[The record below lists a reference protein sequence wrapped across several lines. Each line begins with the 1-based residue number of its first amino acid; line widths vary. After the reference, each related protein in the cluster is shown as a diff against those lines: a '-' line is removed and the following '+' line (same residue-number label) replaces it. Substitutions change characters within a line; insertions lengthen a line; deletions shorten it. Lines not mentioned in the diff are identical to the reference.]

1 MSGVGVPESMYRSVL
16 VDAGLFKRFLKY
28 SFSIAIPMGVY
39 CCQEEV

>member
-1 MSGVGVPESMYRSVL
+1 MPESMYRSVL

-28 SFSIAIPMGVY
+28 GLGIAIPMGGC